1 MTASNPLRVHDI
13 MTDDV
18 VTFSPRL
25 TLREAIVELA
35 DRGLGGA
42 PVVEN
47 DRVVG
52 VLSSSDI
59 LDFVASRVSLHD
71 EASESDADDWED
83 DSDEDGEVF
92 DGDDED
98 APAEFYLSAQMD
110 LADFQDELAGL
121 GRDLLDQH
129 RIEEIMTKRLIS
141 IAPDAEVHE
150 AAALLLYASVHR
162 LLVIE
167 GDRLHGVISGSDI
180 VRAVAQRRI

>member
-1 MTASNPLRVHDI
+1 MSAVTPLRVHEI

-18 VTFSPRL
+18 VAFSPRL

-71 EASESDADDWED
+71 EASDTDAADWED
-83 DSDEDGEVF
+83 DSDEDGDVF
-92 DGDDED
+92 DSDDED
-98 APAEFYLSAQMD
+98 APSEFYLSAQMD

-129 RIEEIMTKRLIS
+129 RIEEIMTTRLIS

-150 AAALLLYASVHR
+150 AASLLLYASVHR

-167 GDRLHGVISGSDI
+167 GDRLHGVVSGSDI